1 MKPLDRL
8 SEYLGAIERR
18 LRLVALTRGA
28 AVTAVA
34 ALTLTIVAVIVANK
48 FAFSNGSVIGA
59 RLFLFLGLA
68 FALAAALIGPVIRLN
83 RRRAAREVERKYP
96 QFEERL
102 LTFTERLNDRPND
115 PFLELLAADTL

>member
-34 ALTLTIVAVIVANK
+34 ALTLTVVAVIVANQ
-48 FAFSNGSVIGA
+48 FAFSNGSVTGA
-59 RLFLFLGLA
+59 RVF
-68 FALAAALIGPVIRLN
+68 R
-83 RRRAAREVERKYP
+83 
-96 QFEERL
+96 
-102 LTFTERLNDRPND
+102 
-115 PFLELLAADTL
+115 